1 MILLAFLDLKGWNK
15 YVFDVLGPKLAINS
29 QNGAKMTKIG
39 YTHMA
44 NFCKNI
50 SSDLLQNGPKYTS
63 RTNLHFDIDL
73 GDELH

>member
-1 MILLAFLDLKGWNK
+1 MA
-15 YVFDVLGPKLAINS
+15 
-29 QNGAKMTKIG
+29 KIG

-44 NFCKNI
+44 NLLKNI
-50 SSDLLQNGPKYTS
+50 SSDLPQNGPKYTS